1 MTIPEADHVLVL
13 KGIYAFGVYIH
24 GFIIGDLAFGAHRL
38 LRFASLVG
46 IVKPKVKK

>member
-24 GFIIGDLAFGAHRL
+24 GFIIGDLAFGAHR
-38 LRFASLVG
+38 AVEVCISCG
-46 IVKPKVKK
+46 YS